1 MQGRIGLLS
10 TDNNSDS
17 LKGGQPA
24 CVCVCQDTFR
34 SSAIRVSCGEQQRPT
49 IKGVLNSGDTACTS
63 VCSSS
68 VYYSPQVIC
77 WSRHTHKIQY
87 FVFVQPSDKQQ
98 NQLEAIAVVLCNVQ
112 KKKNIQT

>member
-34 SSAIRVSCGEQQRPT
+34 SSAIRASCSEQQRPT

-68 VYYSPQVIC
+68 VYYSLQIIC
-77 WSRHTHKIQY
+77 YSCHAETKFCVCIQA
-87 FVFVQPSDKQQ
+87 SDKQQ
-98 NQLEAIAVVLCNVQ
+98 NQLEVITVVLFVTLRICQNL
-112 KKKNIQT
+112 